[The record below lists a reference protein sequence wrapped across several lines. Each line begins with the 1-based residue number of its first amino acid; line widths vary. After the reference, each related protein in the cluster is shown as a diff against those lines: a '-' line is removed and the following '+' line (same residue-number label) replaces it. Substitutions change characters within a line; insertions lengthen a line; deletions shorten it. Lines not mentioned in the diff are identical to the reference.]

1 MFEFVR
7 RHNRIMQWLLF
18 LLIVPSFV
26 LFGID
31 GYNRFNE
38 NGAKVAEVD
47 GQGITQAEWDAAHR
61 QQVERYRSQM
71 PNLDLK
77 MFDTPQAKYSTLER
91 MLQERVIA
99 VAAQKQLIGV
109 SDQRLANWLQ
119 QDPNIAS
126 LRKPDGSID
135 VERYRQ
141 LAASQGLTPE
151 GLESRLRQDMTQRQ
165 VINGVIESAMFPE
178 VVANLTIAAFFE
190 RREIQVARFSTANHR
205 ASLKPSQ
212 DELKAYLDKHSAR
225 YQSPQKADIEYVL
238 LDLASIEKDI
248 TLPEADLRTYFEQNQ
263 QALSAKEERRA
274 SHILINA
281 PKGMTEADRAKAREK
296 AQSLLEQIK
305 KQPKQFAALAR
316 QHSQDPGSA
325 PQGGDLDYFARGAMV
340 KPFEDAAFALS
351 VGGIS
356 DLVESEFGFHIIQ
369 LTDIRKPKGQ
379 TFEQA
384 RPNLEKE
391 LRRQQAQRKFAEAAE
406 QFSNLVYE
414 QSDSFKPVAERL
426 KLTVQTVT
434 GVTPQSRG
442 QAPWANPRVLA
453 ALFGPESTERKRNID
468 AIEIGPSQLL
478 SARLT
483 QYSPARALTLEE
495 AQEAISRDWVQE
507 RASELARKQGEEA
520 LKTWKEQPGQ
530 ARLEA
535 ATTVSR
541 DRPGQ
546 VPPAVI
552 SAAMRAPASTLPA
565 WVGVDL
571 GDQGYAV
578 VKINQVLPASN
589 TEPRQAE
596 RAQLAQASAQAQAL
610 AYLESLKS
618 RLKARITVA
627 KPEGA

>member
-7 RHNRIMQWLLF
+7 RHNRIMQLLLF

-26 LFGID
+26 LFGVD

-38 NGAKVAEVD
+38 KGAKVAEVD
-47 GQGITQAEWDAAHR
+47 GQAITQAEWDAAHR

-91 MLQERVIA
+91 LLQERVIA
-99 VAAQKQLIGV
+99 LAAQKQLIGV

-119 QDPNIAS
+119 QDPNIAG

-141 LAASQGLTPE
+141 LAAAQGLTPE
-151 GLESRLRQDMTQRQ
+151 GLEERLRQDMSQRQ
-165 VINGVIESAMFPE
+165 VINGVIETSIFPE
-178 VVANLTIAAFFE
+178 ALADLTIAAFFE
-190 RREIQVARFSTANHR
+190 RREIQMARFSTADHR
-205 ASLKPSQ
+205 ASLKPGP
-212 DELKAYLDKHSAR
+212 DDLKAYLDKHAAR

-248 TLPEADLRTYFEQNQ
+248 ALPEADLRTYFEQNQ

-281 PKGMTEADRAKAREK
+281 PKGMPEAERAKAREK
-296 AQSLLEQIK
+296 AQSLLDQVK

-325 PQGGDLDYFARGAMV
+325 GQGGDLDYFARGAMV
-340 KPFEDAAFALS
+340 KPFEEAAFALS

-356 DLVESEFGFHIIQ
+356 ELVESEFGFHIIQ

-426 KLTVQTVT
+426 KLTVQTAN

-468 AIEIGPSQLL
+468 AIEIGPNQLL

-483 QYSPARALTLEE
+483 QYSPARALTLDE
-495 AQEAISRDWVQE
+495 AKEVISRDWVQE
-507 RASELARKQGEEA
+507 RAAELARKQGEEA
-520 LKTWKEQPGQ
+520 LKAWKEQPAQ
-530 ARLEA
+530 AKLEA

-541 DRPGQ
+541 DKPGQ
-546 VPPAVI
+546 VPSAVI
-552 SAAMRAPASTLPA
+552 SAAMRAPAQQLPA

-578 VKINQVLPASN
+578 VKVNQVLPPSN
-589 TEPRQAE
+589 TEPRKAE

-610 AYLESLKS
+610 AYLESLKG

-627 KPEGA
+627 KPAGA

>member
-47 GQGITQAEWDAAHR
+47 GQAITQAEWDAAHR

-99 VAAQKQLIGV
+99 AAAQKQLIGV

-141 LAASQGLTPE
+141 LAAAQGLTPE

-165 VINGVIESAMFPE
+165 VINGVIESAMFPQ
-178 VVANLTIAAFFE
+178 VVADLTIAAFFE
-190 RREIQVARFSTANHR
+190 RREIQMARFSTANHR

-212 DELKAYLDKHSAR
+212 EELKAYLDKHSAR

-281 PKGMTEADRAKAREK
+281 PKGMAEADRAKAREK

-426 KLTVQTVT
+426 KLTVQTAN

-530 ARLEA
+530 AKLEA

-541 DRPGQ
+541 DKPGQ

>member
-47 GQGITQAEWDAAHR
+47 GQVITQAEWDAAHR

-281 PKGMTEADRAKAREK
+281 PKGMPEADRAKSREK
-296 AQSLLEQIK
+296 AQSVLEQIK

-530 ARLEA
+530 AKLEA

-552 SAAMRAPASTLPA
+552 SAAMRAPAGTLPA